1 VDKFPKGQSNFEIV
15 FAYQKCVFGKAGLG
29 FDPNSKNRSVSKPF
43 SSFFEKQLFLPLG
56 LGHLRTSLR
65 ASLHERLCFYSNIVL
80 PLLLTPETERQMGAL
95 AAICAPTLKSA
106 MAENTVT
113 LPVAEHHQLSAQRSA

>member
-1 VDKFPKGQSNFEIV
+1 MFYIKHHGGRQM
-15 FAYQKCVFGKAGLG
+15 
-29 FDPNSKNRSVSKPF
+29 
-43 SSFFEKQLFLPLG
+43 FLPLR

-65 ASLHERLCFYSNIVL
+65 ASLHERLCSYSNVVL
-80 PLLLTPETERQMGAL
+80 PPLLTLETKRQMGAL
-95 AAICAPTLKSA
+95 VAVCALTLKSA